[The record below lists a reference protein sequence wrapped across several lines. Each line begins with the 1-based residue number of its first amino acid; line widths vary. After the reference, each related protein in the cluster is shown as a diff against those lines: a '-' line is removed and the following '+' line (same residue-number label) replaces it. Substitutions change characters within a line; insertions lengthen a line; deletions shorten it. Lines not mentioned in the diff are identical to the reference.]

1 VIDQAEPFAIL
12 RNGLHSLGIAHTE
25 TILNSFRIFLEELL
39 LWNKKTNLV
48 GTSDQREIITRHI
61 LDSLTVYDL
70 LKNTKKSI
78 LDVGAGAGFPSI
90 PLSIVERNM
99 RISAVERRKKRAA
112 FLKNISSM
120 LCLEH
125 YSVLERDIRE
135 VTAHYDII
143 LSRGV
148 GELALLYKLSKRVVK
163 ENALIIAFKG
173 KITEINREMERL
185 KESINDEDDL
195 SLRVQKVK
203 VPYLDEEERNIVI
216 IETK

>member
-25 TILNSFRIFLEELL
+25 TILNSFRIFLEELI

-48 GTSDQREIITRHI
+48 GTSDPCEIITRHI

-120 LCLEH
+120 LGLEH

-148 GELALLYKLSKRVVK
+148 GELVLLYKLSKRVVK